1 MSDQESLNPESLVRR
16 HGEKWSQAHTM
27 MADKGREADNLFF
40 LRRSLALSPSLECSG
55 AISTRCNLRLPGSRG
70 KTFN

>member
-27 MADKGREADNLFF
+27 MADADNLFF
-40 LRRSLALSPSLECSG
+40 LRRSLAVSPSLECSG
-55 AISTRCNLRLPGSRG
+55 AISTHCNLCLPGSRG